1 MAVVSVFMVV
11 GGVVIMNIML
21 AVVTERTQEI
31 GIRKSSGRT
40 ENRHPAAVPG
50 GVCRLVPG
58 AGGLAGVII
67 AWVVALLVR
76 NTTPVPME
84 LPASAVFLGVG
95 LSATVELSASTRR
108 SRQQNWTQSWH

>member
-1 MAVVSVFMVV
+1 MVAA
-11 GGVVIMNIML
+11 G
-21 AVVTERTQEI
+21 RQPPWSS
-31 GIRKSSGRT
+31 RKTDILRQFLV
-40 ENRHPAAVPG
+40 EAAV
-50 GVCRLVPG
+50 LSG

-95 LSATVELSASTRR
+95 LSATVGLFFGIYPA
-108 SRQQNWTQSWH
+108 QQAAKLDPIVALRAEK